1 MTRLNDGSSVQVV
14 VIGEAIV
21 DLVPAGQ
28 ARSFT
33 ASPGGSPYNVA
44 IGLARLGLS
53 TTLMARLSDGQ
64 LGRILREHAA
74 AEGIHLD
81 AAPNARELA
90 TLAVVSLDDEARAS
104 YDFYCEGTA
113 DWHWTAG
120 EISRAPAAPAVLH
133 FGSLASWTPPGDER
147 IYLLAQRM
155 RDRGDVLVSYDPNVR
170 PGLLKDRDHARQLV
184 ERNVGLAHLARA
196 SAEDTGWL
204 YPGESS
210 DKVAQRWLELGS
222 TVVAITDGGNG
233 AEAFTSHSDAI
244 RRPAPPVTVTDTVGA
259 GDSFTAGLIGAL
271 VRRNQHS
278 PARLRACRAA
288 ELSGALDEAILV
300 ASLTCQRAGADP
312 PTDSELRAHT
322 TAV

>member
-1 MTRLNDGSSVQVV
+1 MQVV

-28 ARSFT
+28 GRSFT

-74 AEGIHLD
+74 AEGIRLD
-81 AAPNARELA
+81 AAPHARELA
-90 TLAVVSLDDEARAS
+90 TLAVVSVDDDARAS
-104 YDFYCEGTA
+104 YDFYADGTA

-120 EISRAPAAPAVLH
+120 EISRAPEAPAVLH

-147 IYLLAQRM
+147 ICLLAQRM

-170 PGLLKDRDHARQLV
+170 PGLLRDRDHARQLV
-184 ERNVGLAHLARA
+184 ERNVRLAHLTRA
-196 SAEDTGWL
+196 SAEDIGWL
-204 YPGESS
+204 YPGEST
-210 DKVAQRWLELGS
+210 DKVAQRWLGLGS
-222 TVVAITDGGNG
+222 AVVAITDGGSG
-233 AEAFTSHSDAI
+233 AYAFTTHGDTI
-244 RRPAPPVTVTDTVGA
+244 RRPAPPVAVVDTVGA
-259 GDSFTAGLIGAL
+259 GDAFTAGLIASL
-271 VRRNQHS
+271 IRRNQHS
-278 PARLRACRAA
+278 PAQLRASRAA

-312 PTDSELRAHT
+312 PTSRELRAHA
-322 TAV
+322 TAD